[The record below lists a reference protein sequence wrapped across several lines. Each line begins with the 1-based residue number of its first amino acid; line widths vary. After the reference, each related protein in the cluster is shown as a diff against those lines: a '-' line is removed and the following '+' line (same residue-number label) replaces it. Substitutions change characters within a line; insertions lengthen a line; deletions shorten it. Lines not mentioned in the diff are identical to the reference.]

1 MRFNIKLDI
10 VENRISKQEEKSK
23 AITRIKPKKTNWFR
37 TIYIHIHKRV
47 ESMVEYSHTLKKY
60 PGN

>member
-23 AITRIKPKKTNWFR
+23 TITRIKPKKTR
-37 TIYIHIHKRV
+37 
-47 ESMVEYSHTLKKY
+47 
-60 PGN
+60 